1 MRFDL
6 GSAYIGK
13 ANRNGKSKF
22 FSVEDLDGELYVYQ
36 FACVKKNHSNGRSV
50 KYPAGR
56 CLGPC
61 KESQK
66 EIVKAI
72 RTAFIEPLDDQEK
85 PKQVWGFYPSYRI
98 KDIEVTG

>member
-22 FSVEDLDGELYVYQ
+22 FSVEDLDGEVYVYQ
-36 FACVKKNHSNGRSV
+36 NACD
-50 KYPAGR
+50 
-56 CLGPC
+56 
-61 KESQK
+61 ESKK
-66 EIVKAI
+66 EIRNAI
-72 RTAFIEPLDDQEK
+72 YTAFIEPWDDQEE